1 MRLGWGG
8 DVKRQG
14 NLSKGLKEEERLLG
28 KVTQGF
34 PDFVGGDCRVTWK
47 TEYLREAG
55 R

>member
-1 MRLGWGG
+1 M
-8 DVKRQG
+8 KRQG
-14 NLSKGLKEEERLLG
+14 NLNKGLKEERLLG

-34 PDFVGGDCRVTWK
+34 PDFVGGECRVTWK